1 MSVTSVAGP
10 MTDIDLDRL
19 SIDTIRTLSIDPEDP
34 IWPNRSGRV
43 IGMHTFGASAPLKA
57 LQEKFGFEPDHVATC
72 AKELL
77 GKQ

>member
-1 MSVTSVAGP
+1 MSVTSVAEP

-19 SIDTIRTLSIDPEDP
+19 SIEQ
-34 IWPNRSGRV
+34 
-43 IGMHTFGASAPLKA
+43 AS
-57 LQEKFGFEPDHVATC
+57 KFGFEPDHVATC